1 MRVRIQ
7 SDCGNKAECG
17 DFRMGMRMQS
27 EVRVEK

>member
-7 SDCGNKAECG
+7 SDGGNKAECR

-27 EVRVEK
+27 EVRVEM